1 MSIFDIDEQGRK
13 ALDEQVALNPLDL
26 SKVTTGTFSGFGT
39 ALGSGIMQ
47 GGSRTATTVALA
59 GSPVAGAR
67 DSYLNSFRTPET
79 QQLAKSLGIKPDTSA
94 PTSAGQDWYFQNV
107 VEDVGQ
113 AATDYWAPDPAQI
126 GSAGRIANGLAQIV
140 LPLAA
145 AGGNPALLAG
155 NEGLETPAALVK
167 QGVDARTATGF
178 GIVSAGATLLGFKV
192 PASFGSTLLQR
203 LGTGTAANLAVGVA
217 TSAAQSGA
225 LKAGGYDKQAEA
237 YSPMNAEARTVD
249 ALTGLV
255 FGGIAHMQAPKVTA
269 SQRDAVLT
277 AANAKHVQVDT
288 APGLPVDEASN
299 GAHQAALASAIGSI
313 LRGEPVSIAES
324 INAAEFLPVQRQGMS
339 TEPLAAYTLP
349 PTEYGAYRRALES
362 GGDPNA
368 TNGRSTAT
376 GIDQFTAGTW
386 RRIVAQTRPAWA
398 EGMNDNQI
406 LAARRDPAKSGQM
419 AEALD
424 DQNTA
429 ALEAAGLDP
438 TAHNLYASHHF
449 GSEGGVKFARAADDT
464 PMSRILSR
472 GQLEANPYL
481 KGKTKGEAIANWDA
495 RAKRAGIGIPE
506 PVRADVPAEAAAVA
520 QAPVQIPAAMTGTDA
535 AQVIEQR
542 LSTLDELATTGR
554 LQPEEVATLRAE
566 DQSLVELIRR
576 QEQITRDNILPADPR
591 ERLAPADL
599 EQLSERRVEIRQALE
614 QSNAAT
620 GYATVARQ
628 LRTRLEKID
637 QDADL
642 IGLAERITGRMPRV
656 EAPARPVLPDARPTP
671 DVGIAAVP
679 RGGPGASPRAAAAVV
694 EAQPR
699 ATPDSVLEQ
708 GGAVPASLGGAEA
721 RPTQSVAAAGDMPDV
736 TQQAALEAVA
746 ASPDMQIT
754 MDDGTVMT
762 AAEAL
767 ATVDADIAQA
777 QSDSRGFAAAV
788 ACSLRFA

>member
-13 ALDEQVALNPLDL
+13 TLDEQVSLNPLDL
-26 SKVTTGTFSGFGT
+26 SKVTTGMFSGFGS

-47 GGSRTATTVALA
+47 GGSRTATTLALA
-59 GSPVAGAR
+59 ASPAAGAR
-67 DSYLNSFRTPET
+67 DSYLNSFRTPES
-79 QQLAKSLGIKPDTSA
+79 QAFAKSLGIKPDTSA
-94 PTSAGQDWYFQNV
+94 PTTAGQDWYFKNV

-113 AATDYWAPDPAQI
+113 DATDYWAPDPAQI

-140 LPLAA
+140 LPLAV
-145 AGGNPALLAG
+145 AGGNPSVLAA
-155 NEGLETPAALVK
+155 NEGLETPAGLVK
-167 QGVDARTATGF
+167 QGVDADTAVAF
-178 GIVSAGATLLGFKV
+178 GAISAGATMLGFKV

-203 LGTGTAANLAVGVA
+203 LGTGAAANLAVGTA
-217 TSAAQSGA
+217 TSAAQAGV
-225 LKAGGYDKQAEA
+225 LKAGGHAKQAEA
-237 YSPMNAEARTVD
+237 YSPMNAEARMVD

-255 FGGIAHMQAPKVTA
+255 FGGVAHLQAPKVTSA
-269 SQRDAVLT
+269 QRDAVLT

-288 APGLPVDEASN
+288 APGLPVDDVSN

-339 TEPLAAYTLP
+339 TEPLATYTLP

-368 TNGRSTAT
+368 KNGASSAT

-398 EGMNDNQI
+398 EGLNDNQI
-406 LAARRDPAKSGQM
+406 LAARRDPVKSGQM
-419 AEALD
+419 ASALD

-429 ALEAAGLDP
+429 ALEAAGHEP

-449 GSEGGVKFARAADDT
+449 GSEGGLKFARAASET
-464 PMSRILSR
+464 PMSRILTR
-472 GQLEANPYL
+472 AQLEANPYL

-506 PVRADVPAEAAAVA
+506 SVRVDAPSDIAVVQTPVEVPT
-520 QAPVQIPAAMTGTDA
+520 AMTAADA
-535 AQVIEQR
+535 TQAIDQR
-542 LSTLDELATTGR
+542 LSTLEELSNTGR
-554 LQPEEVATLRAE
+554 LKPEEVAILRAE

-591 ERLAPADL
+591 ERLTPADM
-599 EQLSERRVEIRQALE
+599 EQLSARRIEIRQALE

-642 IGLAERITGRMPRV
+642 IGLAERITGRAPRA
-656 EAPARPVLPDARPTP
+656 EAPVRPVLPDAAPTP
-671 DVGIAAVP
+671 DLDVAAVP
-679 RGGPGASPRAAAAVV
+679 RGGLRDPQRPAPAVAESQQQAARAAPVDGPEAAP
-694 EAQPR
+694 A
-699 ATPDSVLEQ
+699 A
-708 GGAVPASLGGAEA
+708 GGGGDA
-721 RPTQSVAAAGDMPDV
+721 RPIQTAAAAGDMPDV

-767 ATVDADIAQA
+767 AAVDADIAQA
-777 QSDSRGFAAAV
+777 QTDSRGFAAAV